1 MLFNV
6 VNTDTED
13 ELEIAVYDVIGRS
26 FWGEGVGAADV
37 RRLLNTKPKASKI
50 RVRVYS
56 LGGILDD
63 AKAIINLLSEKIAAG
78 VAVTFVVDAIA
89 ASAAAYILTT
99 PGAEVYVAENASVMI
114 HKARAYRGGTDS
126 DMEAAAKILREA
138 NEVIAEGCAAAS
150 AARGK
155 KKTKEHFLAEMAK
168 GDRYF
173 RADEAIA
180 WGLADGKS
188 PPASVKVAACLDMSE
203 VPEALRAELERYGS
217 PPPTTATIGS
227 PVTMHLNVASDLSPE
242 RLGQLV
248 TQALG
253 GVLPNHTNHPAPPV
267 AAAVPGPPGEGSKK
281 MDLKVLASLL
291 GLTEAVTEADITAEL
306 KRLKSEPPKADAA
319 VLKALGA
326 ETQEAGAARATELAR
341 NTIALLGATGATS
354 VEQAFAQVDQWR
366 ESAKQTAQLLV
377 QVQNLTKGSIK
388 NELEAMIQKLSASGK
403 LPPVLHEW
411 ARTNFET
418 AAKLEQFV
426 LSAPLNFS
434 AGNIAENLTGETTVA
449 LTDEDRAAM
458 KATGCSEADF
468 LAAKKK
474 QLESRRQAVGG

>member
-78 VAVTFVVDAIA
+78 IAVTFMVDAIA

-99 PGAEVYVAENASVMI
+99 PGAEVYVADNASVMI
-114 HKARAYRGGTDS
+114 HKARTYRGGTDS
-126 DMEAAAKILREA
+126 DMEAAAKLLREA

-173 RADEAIA
+173 RADEAIE

-188 PPASVKVAACLDMSE
+188 PPAALKVAACLDMSE
-203 VPEALRAELERYGS
+203 VPEQLRAELERFDSARPKARVGDNVDISVHVPPGHS
-217 PPPTTATIGS
+217 PASVGQI
-227 PVTMHLNVASDLSPE
+227 VAAAIDRVIPE
-242 RLGQLV
+242 
-248 TQALG
+248 
-253 GVLPNHTNHPAPPV
+253 PNQPAPRI
-267 AAAVPGPPGEGSKK
+267 AAAVPGPPGEGTKK

-291 GLTEAVTEADITAEL
+291 GLTEAATEADITAEL
-306 KRLKSEPPKADAA
+306 KRLKFEPPKADAA
-319 VLKALGA
+319 VLKALGT
-326 ETQEAGAARATELAR
+326 ETQEAAAARANELTR

-366 ESAKQTAQLLV
+366 ESAKQTATLLV
-377 QVQNLTKGSIK
+377 QVQNLTKAGQKSD
-388 NELEAMIQKLSASGK
+388 LEAMIQKLSASGK
-403 LPPVLHEW
+403 LPPVLHEF

-426 LSAPLNFS
+426 LSAPLNFA
-434 AGNIAENLTGETTVA
+434 AGGIVPTNTSGEVT

-468 LAAKKK
+468 IAAKKK
-474 QLESRRQAVGG
+474 LNESRQPAAGG